1 MTNYQA
7 IIQMNLDWM
16 ESFLDQVYL
25 VGLNTGMHAAG
36 LPEEEQDELLDYS
49 PFDASWL
56 VADADSA
63 LVSDDDEYLISPLV
77 EAIVRILGIDSWEPG
92 MEDVFDDILGPCE
105 DCDAT
110 EVQEESGWQA
120 KAEGRWE
127 GHKI

>member
-1 MTNYQA
+1 MTNYEA
-7 IIQMNLDWM
+7 IIKMSPAWM

-63 LVSDDDEYLISPLV
+63 LVSDDDDYLISPLV

-92 MEDVFDDILGPCE
+92 MEDVSDDILGPCE

-110 EVQEESGWQA
+110 KAQEESDR
-120 KAEGRWE
+120 KSKE
-127 GHKI
+127 K

>member
-1 MTNYQA
+1 MTNYEA
-7 IIQMNLDWM
+7 IIRMSPAWM

-25 VGLNTGMHAAG
+25 VGLNTGMYAAG

-63 LVSDDDEYLISPLV
+63 LVSDDDDYLIRPLV
-77 EAIVRILGIDSWEPG
+77 EAIIRMLGIDSFEPG
-92 MEDVFDDILGPCE
+92 MQDVFNDILSPCE

-110 EVQEESGWQA
+110 EEKEESSR
-120 KAEGRWE
+120 KSEG
-127 GHKI
+127 K

>member
-7 IIQMNLDWM
+7 IIQMKPDWM
-16 ESFLDQVYL
+16 ASFLDQVYL
-25 VGLNTGMHAAG
+25 VGLNTGMYAAG

-63 LVSDDDEYLISPLV
+63 LVFDDDEYLISPLV

-110 EVQEESGWQA
+110 EEREESDR
-120 KAEGRWE
+120 KSEE
-127 GHKI
+127 K

>member
-1 MTNYQA
+1 MTNYEA
-7 IIQMNLDWM
+7 IIRMSPAWM

-63 LVSDDDEYLISPLV
+63 RVSDDDDYLISPLV
-77 EAIVRILGIDSWEPG
+77 EAIVRMLGIDSFEPG
-92 MEDVFDDILGPCE
+92 MEDVFDDILSPCE

-110 EVQEESGWQA
+110 EKREESDR
-120 KAEGRWE
+120 KSEE
-127 GHKI
+127 K

>member
-1 MTNYQA
+1 MTNYEA
-7 IIQMNLDWM
+7 IIRMSPAWM

-25 VGLNTGMHAAG
+25 VGLNTGMYAAG

-63 LVSDDDEYLISPLV
+63 LVSDDDDYLISPLV
-77 EAIVRILGIDSWEPG
+77 EAIVRMLEIDSFEPG
-92 MEDVFDDILGPCE
+92 MDDVFDDILSPCK

-110 EVQEESGWQA
+110 EKREESDR
-120 KAEGRWE
+120 KSEE
-127 GHKI
+127 K

>member
-1 MTNYQA
+1 MTNYEA
-7 IIQMNLDWM
+7 IIKMSPAWM
-16 ESFLDQVYL
+16 ERFLDQVYL

-63 LVSDDDEYLISPLV
+63 LVSDDDDYLISPLV
-77 EAIVRILGIDSWEPG
+77 EAIVRMLGKDSFEPG

-110 EVQEESGWQA
+110 EEREESDR
-120 KAEGRWE
+120 KSEE
-127 GHKI
+127 K

>member
-1 MTNYQA
+1 MTNYEA
-7 IIQMNLDWM
+7 IIKMSPAWM

-25 VGLNTGMHAAG
+25 VGLNTGMHVAG
-36 LPEEEQDELLDYS
+36 LPEEEQDKLLDYS

-63 LVSDDDEYLISPLV
+63 LVSDDDEYLITPLV

-92 MEDVFDDILGPCE
+92 MEDVFDDILSPCE

-110 EVQEESGWQA
+110 EEREESDRKSGE
-120 KAEGRWE
+120 K
-127 GHKI
+127 